1 MPRAPARRAAPSGA
15 LPAAAA
21 GRSRKLA
28 RPPIALDAARP
39 GLRRAQTAARRALAP
54 GAPASRARL
63 TSRRARPRP
72 GTSPRAQPSRR
83 VALGSTLAAGA
94 PRAPA
99 APTPPARAAPPAHW
113 SSASYASPRQEGGQR
128 FQRYSA
134 SRRGRRTVAPHSQV
148 DRGECGLKGS
158 DDVDV
163 LEQEFLGPQDRGG
176 AFAKVCSGP
185 PALLLHVSER
195 LGFGE
200 LLPPHQDSFGL
211 LHQISGLQGVLQ
223 IAHLSAD
230 GLKLLEADQGYFDDR
245 AQRPRFPGR
254 PQVGH
259 DPNLASLPDEIGS
272 GVGGEQDDRDRLV
285 GEDRL
290 GRLDPIDDGEVL
302 LHDDEIRLESPHE
315 AHGLLT
321 FVDQPHDFMAQAF
334 QLDLQAL
341 GHTPLVL
348 DEEDPQSLHGS
359 PSLPRSTWRRF
370 LVRAEDDRAIS
381 THRQRAGR
389 VCPVS
394 HHSNR
399 PARPCRP
406 TFKNYPLQR

>member
-39 GLRRAQTAARRALAP
+39 GLRRAQPAARRALAP

-163 LEQEFLGPQDRGG
+163 LEQEFLGPQDHGG
-176 AFAKVCSGP
+176 AFAKACFRSSGFAVARFGTP
-185 PALLLHVSER
+185 RVRRASAASSGLVWPAP
-195 LGFGE
+195 LGF
-200 LLPPHQDSFGL
+200 
-211 LHQISGLQGVLQ
+211 
-223 IAHLSAD
+223 
-230 GLKLLEADQGYFDDR
+230 
-245 AQRPRFPGR
+245 
-254 PQVGH
+254 
-259 DPNLASLPDEIGS
+259 
-272 GVGGEQDDRDRLV
+272 
-285 GEDRL
+285 
-290 GRLDPIDDGEVL
+290 
-302 LHDDEIRLESPHE
+302 
-315 AHGLLT
+315 
-321 FVDQPHDFMAQAF
+321 
-334 QLDLQAL
+334 
-341 GHTPLVL
+341 
-348 DEEDPQSLHGS
+348 
-359 PSLPRSTWRRF
+359 
-370 LVRAEDDRAIS
+370 
-381 THRQRAGR
+381 
-389 VCPVS
+389 
-394 HHSNR
+394 
-399 PARPCRP
+399 
-406 TFKNYPLQR
+406 